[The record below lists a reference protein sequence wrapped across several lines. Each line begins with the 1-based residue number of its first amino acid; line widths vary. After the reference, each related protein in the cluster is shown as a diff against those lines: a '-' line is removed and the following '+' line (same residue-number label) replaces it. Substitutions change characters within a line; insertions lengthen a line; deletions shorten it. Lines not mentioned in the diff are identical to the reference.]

1 MDQTVKNPP
10 VIQEIWVQSL
20 GQEYPLEKGMATH
33 TSILCDF
40 PGGAS
45 GKEPACQFRRHEFD
59 PWVGGWELGRS
70 LEEEMATHFNIL
82 AWGIPWTEEPSRLQ
96 SIRLQRIGHD

>member
-1 MDQTVKNPP
+1 VAQTVKNPP

-20 GQEYPLEKGMATH
+20 GQKYPLEKGIATH

-45 GKEPACQFRRHEFD
+45 GKGPACQCRRHEFD
-59 PWVGGWELGRS
+59 PWVGKITGGGNGNQLQYSCLGNPMDRR
-70 LEEEMATHFNIL
+70 A
-82 AWGIPWTEEPSRLQ
+82 
-96 SIRLQRIGHD
+96 